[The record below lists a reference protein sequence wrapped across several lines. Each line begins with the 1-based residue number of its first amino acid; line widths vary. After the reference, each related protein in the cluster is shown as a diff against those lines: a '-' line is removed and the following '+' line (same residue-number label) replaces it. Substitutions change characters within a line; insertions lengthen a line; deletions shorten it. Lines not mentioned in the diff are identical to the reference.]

1 MKLSLL
7 HRQAVLVEGSG
18 VAGVARVDR
27 RTKNLTKRLQAGDV
41 AVIDHLD
48 IDKVSADALVAC
60 RPAAVLN
67 ASLSISGRYPNLGP
81 QIIVDAGIPLV
92 DGLGP
97 DAMSGLTEGD
107 LVRLDGCEVWAGD
120 RLVAKG
126 QPQDEQSVIAAMEDA
141 RAGLAVQLE
150 AFAANTMD
158 YLQREKD
165 LLLDGVGI
173 PRIRTSLEGR
183 QALIVVRGYHY
194 KEDLATLKPYV
205 REYRPVLIGVDGGAD
220 AILEAGYFPHL
231 IVGDMDSVSDR
242 ALTCGAELV
251 VHAYRDGHAPGLNR
265 LERLGL
271 EAVVFPA
278 TGTSEDVA
286 MLLAD
291 DMGASLIVAV
301 GTHATLVEFLDKGRS
316 GMASTFLTRLRVG
329 GKLVEPRGV
338 SRLYRQRI
346 SNLQLVVLVFAGLF
360 ALAVAMDTTQL
371 GQVGYQLLATRVDG
385 VLSWMRG
392 WFVDARPE
400 AFVPYLHDPSAL
412 RYSLMGA

>member
-1 MKLSLL
+1 VKLPLL
-7 HRQAVLVEGSG
+7 RRQAASVDGVG

-27 RTKNLTKRLQAGDV
+27 RTKSLTKRLQPGDV

-48 IDKVSADALVAC
+48 LDKVSADALVDC

-67 ASLSISGRYPNLGP
+67 AASSISGRYPNLGP
-81 QIIVDAGIPLV
+81 QILVEAGIPLI
-92 DGLGP
+92 DDLGP
-97 DAMSGLTEGD
+97 AVMTGLTEGMP
-107 LVRLDGCEVWAGD
+107 VRLDGCEVWTGGK
-120 RLVAKG
+120 LVAKG
-126 QPQDEQSVIAAMEDA
+126 QLQDEQSVVAAMEEA
-141 RAGLAVQLE
+141 RAGLAAQLE

-173 PRIRTSLEGR
+173 PRIRTRLEGR

-194 KEDLATLKPYV
+194 KDDLAMLKPYI

-220 AILEAGYFPHL
+220 AILEAGHTPHL
-231 IVGDMDSVSDR
+231 VVGDMDSVSDR
-242 ALTCGAELV
+242 ALTCGAEIV
-251 VHAYRDGHAPGLNR
+251 VHAYRDGRAPGLSR
-265 LERLGL
+265 VEALGI
-271 EAVVFPA
+271 EPVVFPA

-301 GTHATLVEFLDKGRS
+301 GAHATLVEFLDKGRA

-346 SNLQLVVLVFAGLF
+346 SNLQLAALLFAGIF
-360 ALAVAMDTTQL
+360 ALAAALDTTQL
-371 GQVGYQLLATRVDG
+371 GQVTYQLLATRVDG
-385 VLSWMRG
+385 VLLWMRG
-392 WFVDARPE
+392 WLVDVDPE
-400 AFVPYLHDPSAL
+400 ALAV
-412 RYSLMGA
+412 SLQTLKIPLTGA